1 MKETYV
7 KPTIFI
13 ERFSLTQNIASGCG
27 PIDSSLGEPGP
38 TDKVTCGWVVGGFV
52 QIFTDTISNCTQ
64 KADGYSDVNGLCY
77 NAPNSS
83 VVIFSAS

>member
-27 PIDSSLGEPGP
+27 DYANAGMGVPTTGDKTNCAWDMGGLMLFVSSP
-38 TDKVTCGWVVGGFV
+38 TCNKPVGKDEIIV
-52 QIFTDTISNCTQ
+52 DI
-64 KADGYSDVNGLCY
+64 CY
-77 NAPNSS
+77 NAPSS
-83 VVIFSAS
+83 NASVFASM